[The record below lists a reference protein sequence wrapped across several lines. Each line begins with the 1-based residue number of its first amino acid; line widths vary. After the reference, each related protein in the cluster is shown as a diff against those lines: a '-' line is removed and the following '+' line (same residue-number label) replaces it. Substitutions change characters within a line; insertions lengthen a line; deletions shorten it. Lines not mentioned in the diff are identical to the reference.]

1 MWANISIDV
10 SEVYDELSDREK
22 YTLLEWLEDDGITN
36 YSDDNNPMTS
46 SPMREEWSNTCV
58 KLSHL
63 YYQMTNEEQEII
75 EKIVKKYA

>member
-10 SEVYDELSDREK
+10 SEVYAELSDREK

-36 YSDDNNPMTS
+36 YGDDNNHMLS
-46 SPMREEWSNTCV
+46 SPMREEWSNTCI

>member
-10 SEVYDELSDREK
+10 SEVYAELSDRDK

-46 SPMREEWSNTCV
+46 SPMTSTSV
-58 KLSHL
+58 LL
-63 YYQMTNEEQEII
+63 I
-75 EKIVKKYA
+75 